1 MTAALPL
8 QDQIAAKLNVLIE
21 GIADHKMSDYSQ
33 EHLAKEII
41 SDLCELILTIREKP
55 QPSRIV
61 EKDVRFD
68 IFAQAV
74 PGGEWGLRLT
84 HIPTGIVINADSNA
98 HKSQIQARVAAL
110 HELEARL
117 VTKGWTSDD
126 SN

>member
-1 MTAALPL
+1 MTQALPL

-41 SDLCELILTIREKP
+41 SDLCELILQVRENP
-55 QPSRIV
+55 TPSRIV

-68 IFAQAV
+68 VFAQAV

-84 HIPTGIVINADSNA
+84 HIPTGIVINADSKA
-98 HKSQIQARVAAL
+98 HKSQIQARVAVL

-117 VTKGWTSDD
+117 ATRGWEPDD
-126 SN
+126 DH

>member
-1 MTAALPL
+1 MTHALPL
-8 QDQIAAKLNVLIE
+8 QDRIAAKLNVLIE

-55 QPSRIV
+55 QGSQV
-61 EKDVRFD
+61 LEKDVRFD
-68 IFAQAV
+68 VYAQAV

-84 HIPTGIVINADSNA
+84 HIPTGIVIDADSSA
-98 HKSQIQARVAAL
+98 HKSQIQARVAVL

-117 VTKGWTSDD
+117 KTKGWTSDD
-126 SN
+126 D